1 MNEPRAKPRAS
12 VLRRRRWFPAATKWV
27 SGRRVAD
34 DEPIA
39 PEEDPEAAL
48 EALAEGSAPESPA
61 RRRRLARAALFA
73 VRDARRS
80 ARIGIGL
87 GVAALLLAVGV
98 GVLALSSNGG
108 DDEPARAAAVT
119 DDIVAS
125 ARPGTVYI
133 RSRGVGEEA
142 SGTGVIVDAA
152 EGLVLTNFHV
162 IALGPDLQAGTPQRL
177 DDAEVRAAAPCED
190 LALLHVEGLEGRR
203 AIPLGRQAEVR
214 QGDQVVALGY
224 PASASGGRSLTSTAG
239 VVSSVRT
246 PLRIPAPDQPQFTNL
261 VQTDVALGP
270 GNSGGPLVGAG
281 GRLVGIN
288 TILFTGTADQPGSDQ
303 GYAIG
308 VDRVRDVLADFREG
322 RSRAWFGAGL
332 LTPPPGILRRQGLPA
347 GMLVTGA
354 QDGTTAE
361 KLRLEEVLLTEID
374 GQPVGSSLASYCRAV
389 GDVQSGEELD
399 MTVLT
404 GPGAKRQTVS
414 VEFD

>member
-1 MNEPRAKPRAS
+1 
-12 VLRRRRWFPAATKWV
+12 
-27 SGRRVAD
+27 VAD
-34 DEPIA
+34 HDPTA

-87 GVAALLLAVGV
+87 AVVALLLALGV
-98 GVLALSSNGG
+98 GVLALSR
-108 DDEPARAAAVT
+108 DDDRQAARTGAVF
-119 DDIVAS
+119 DDVVAE
-125 ARPGTVYI
+125 ARPGTVYV
-133 RSRGVGEEA
+133 RARGVGQEA
-142 SGTGVIVDAA
+142 AGSGVLVDAA

-162 IALGPDLQAGTPQRL
+162 VAIGDDLQAGRPDRF

-203 AIPLGRQAEVR
+203 VIPLGHQGDVR

-224 PASASGGRSLTSTAG
+224 PASASGGKSLTSTAG
-239 VVSSVRT
+239 VVSSVNT
-246 PLRIPAPDQPQFTNL
+246 PLRIPAPDQPRFTNL
-261 VQTDVALGP
+261 VQTDAALGP
-270 GNSGGPLVGAG
+270 GSSGGPLVGAD

-288 TILFTGTADQPGSDQ
+288 TILFAGSSQTPGGDQ

-332 LTPPPGILRRQGLPA
+332 LTPPPAILRSQRLPA
-347 GMLVTGA
+347 GVLTTSA
-354 QDGTTAE
+354 QEGTTADR
-361 KLRLEEVLLTEID
+361 LRLEDVLITAID
-374 GQPVGSSLASYCRAV
+374 GTRVGSSLASYCRAV
-389 GDVQSGEELD
+389 GDAQSGDELD

-404 GPGAKRQTVS
+404 GRDRRQQTLS
-414 VEFD
+414 VELD

>member
-1 MNEPRAKPRAS
+1 MNEPRATALPS
-12 VLRRRRWFPAATKWV
+12 LPGRRRWFPTAAKWV
-27 SGRRVAD
+27 SALRVAD

-87 GVAALLLAVGV
+87 GVAALLVALGV
-98 GVLALSSNGG
+98 GLLALSRNG
-108 DDEPARAAAVT
+108 DDEPARAEAVT
-119 DDIVAS
+119 DDMVAS

-133 RSRGVGEEA
+133 RARGIGQEA
-142 SGTGVIVDAA
+142 SGSGVIVDAA
-152 EGLVLTNFHV
+152 KGLVLTNFHV
-162 IALGPDLQAGTPQRL
+162 IALGPDLQAGTPTRL
-177 DDAEVRAAAPCED
+177 DDAEVLAAAPCED

-203 AIPLGRQAEVR
+203 SIPLGRQADVQ

-224 PASASGGRSLTSTAG
+224 PASASGGESLTSTAG
-239 VVSSVRT
+239 VVSSVHT
-246 PLRIPAPDQPQFTNL
+246 PLRTPAPDQPHFTNL
-261 VQTDVALGP
+261 VQTDAALGP
-270 GNSGGPLVGAG
+270 GNSGGPLVGDG

-288 TILFTGTADQPGSDQ
+288 TILFAGSADQPGGDQ

-308 VDRVRDVLADFREG
+308 VDRVREVLADFRDG

-347 GMLVTGA
+347 GLLVTGA
-354 QDGTTAE
+354 QDGSTAA
-361 KLRLEEVLLTEID
+361 KLRLEEVLLTAID
-374 GQPVGSSLASYCRAV
+374 GQRVGSSLADYCRAV

-399 MTVLT
+399 LTVLT
-404 GPGAKRQTVS
+404 GPRGKRQTVS

>member
-1 MNEPRAKPRAS
+1 M
-12 VLRRRRWFPAATKWV
+12 
-27 SGRRVAD
+27 AD

-80 ARIGIGL
+80 ARFGIGL
-87 GVAALLLAVGV
+87 GVAALLVALGV
-98 GVLALSSNGG
+98 GVLSLSRNG

-119 DDIVAS
+119 DDIVAR

-133 RSRGVGEEA
+133 RARGVGQEA
-142 SGTGVIVDAA
+142 AGSGVIVDAA

-203 AIPLGRQAEVR
+203 AIPLGRQADVQ

-239 VVSSVRT
+239 VVSSVQT
-246 PLRIPAPDQPQFTNL
+246 PLRVPAADQPQFTNL
-261 VQTDVALGP
+261 VQTDAALGP

-288 TILFTGTADQPGSDQ
+288 TILFTGSPEQPGSDQ

-308 VDRVRDVLADFREG
+308 VDRVRDVLSDFREG

-361 KLRLEEVLLTEID
+361 GLRLEEVLLTAID
-374 GQPVGSSLASYCRAV
+374 GRRVRSSLASYCRAV
-389 GDVQSGEELD
+389 GDAGSGDELD

-404 GPGAKRQTVS
+404 GPGRKRQTVS

>member
-1 MNEPRAKPRAS
+1 MA
-12 VLRRRRWFPAATKWV
+12 
-27 SGRRVAD
+27 
-34 DEPIA
+34 
-39 PEEDPEAAL
+39 
-48 EALAEGSAPESPA
+48 
-61 RRRRLARAALFA
+61 
-73 VRDARRS
+73 
-80 ARIGIGL
+80 L
-87 GVAALLLAVGV
+87 GVA
-98 GVLALSSNGG
+98 VLSLSRNG
-108 DDEPARAAAVT
+108 DDEPARAATVT
-119 DDIVAS
+119 EDIVAS

-133 RSRGVGEEA
+133 RARGVGQEA
-142 SGTGVIVDAA
+142 SGSGVIVDAA

-203 AIPLGRQAEVR
+203 AVPLGRQADVQ

-239 VVSSVRT
+239 VVSSVQT
-246 PLRIPAPDQPQFTNL
+246 PLRVPAADQPQFTNL
-261 VQTDVALGP
+261 VQTDAALGP

-281 GRLVGIN
+281 GRLVGVN
-288 TILFTGTADQPGSDQ
+288 TILFTGSAEQPGSDQ

-308 VDRVRDVLADFREG
+308 VDRVRDVLSDFREG

-361 KLRLEEVLLTEID
+361 ELRLEEVLLTAVD
-374 GQPVGSSLASYCRAV
+374 GRRVGSSLASYCRAV
-389 GDVQSGEELD
+389 GDARSGDELD

-404 GPGAKRQTVS
+404 GPGRKRQTVT
-414 VEFD
+414 VELD

>member
-1 MNEPRAKPRAS
+1 
-12 VLRRRRWFPAATKWV
+12 
-27 SGRRVAD
+27 VAD

-39 PEEDPEAAL
+39 PEDDPEAAL

-87 GVAALLLAVGV
+87 GVAALLLALGV
-98 GVLALSSNGG
+98 GVLALSG
-108 DDEPARAAAVT
+108 DRDDDQPASAAAVT
-119 DDIVAS
+119 EEIVAR

-133 RSRGVGEEA
+133 RSRGIGQEA

-177 DDAEVRAAAPCED
+177 DDVEVRAAAPCED

-203 AIPLGRQAEVR
+203 SIPLGRQAEVQ

-224 PASASGGRSLTSTAG
+224 PASASGGKSLTSTAG
-239 VVSSVRT
+239 VVSSVHT
-246 PLRIPAPDQPQFTNL
+246 PLRIPAPDQPRLTNL
-261 VQTDVALGP
+261 VQTDAALGP

-288 TILFTGTADQPGSDQ
+288 TILFTGSADQPGSDQ

-308 VDRVRDVLADFREG
+308 VDRVREVLSDFRDG

-332 LTPPPGILRRQGLPA
+332 LTPPPGVLRRQGLPA

-374 GQPVGSSLASYCRAV
+374 GKRVGSSLASYCRAV
-389 GDVQSGEELD
+389 GDVQSGDELD

-404 GPGAKRQTVS
+404 GPGGKRQTVS